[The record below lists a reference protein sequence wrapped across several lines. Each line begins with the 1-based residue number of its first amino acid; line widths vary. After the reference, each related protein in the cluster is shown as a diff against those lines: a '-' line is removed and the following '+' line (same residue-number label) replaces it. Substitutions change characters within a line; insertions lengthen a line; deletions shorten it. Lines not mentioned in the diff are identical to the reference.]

1 MGNYVSTHWG
11 TYKFSVD
18 EDKKIKLDNW
28 ELDSSPTEFGLGL
41 ADAANDELRI
51 KQPHV
56 RKGWLEN
63 NCKSDGNRGR
73 DSYIPVSWDEAF
85 ELASKELLETK
96 NTFGNSSIYAGS
108 YGWASAGRFH
118 HAKSQVNRFFNLFGG
133 FSSSFQSYSYAAAQ
147 TLLPHIIGLDLYSTL
162 DEHTSWGALSKE
174 CELILMF
181 GGMPLKNSKVSA
193 GGVGKHT
200 TEKGISKCFE
210 NGVEFINISPLI
222 DDAPEFLNA
231 KQVSIRPNTDTA
243 LMLAL
248 ANILIKND
256 SYDKEF
262 IEKYTVG
269 FKSFSA
275 YVLGKKNNQECTP
288 SWASEITK
296 IPVNLI
302 KELADKI
309 ISKKTMISLSWS
321 LQRASRG
328 EQPLWMGIT
337 LAAMLGQIGTAGGGF
352 GFGYSSVNSTGDSY
366 DKIPWQSLPQGQ
378 NKIKDFIPVARVTDM
393 LEKPGQEFIY
403 DGKKLTYPDIK
414 LIYWAGGNPFHHH
427 QDLNRLVK
435 AWQKPKT
442 IIVNEIWWNPQAL
455 HADIVFPAN
464 TALERNDLMLNPRDP
479 TIVANKSAMKSFE
492 NSKTD
497 FEIFSGLANKLGFL
511 EKFTGNKSEMD
522 WIKFIWDRSSKAY
535 KKTYINND
543 LSMPSFEEFWEK
555 GYFEVPAP
563 RTEKIMFDKFRKD
576 PAHFPLQT
584 PSGKIEISSETIA
597 NFQLPDCYSHPYWF
611 EPYEWLGNVNEYPLH
626 LISNQPTHRLHG
638 QLDNA
643 DESQKSKING
653 KEPVM
658 INSKD
663 AFDRDIKKGDIVML
677 YNARG
682 RVLAGAKISDN
693 VMPGV
698 IVLSTG
704 AWFDPDYDLNIEKH
718 GNPNVLTKDIG
729 TSSLGQ
735 GPTCHTTLVEL
746 KRAKKEDILDVGIFE
761 NPKIHNRET

>member
-193 GGVGKHT
+193 GGVGKHI

-269 FKSFSA
+269 FESFSA

-296 IPVNLI
+296 IPVDLI

-403 DGKKLTYPDIK
+403 DGQKLTYPDIK

-479 TIVANKSAMKSFE
+479 TIVANKSAMESFE

-497 FEIFSGLANKLGFL
+497 FEIFSGLAKKLGFL

-611 EPYEWLGNVNEYPLH
+611 EPYEWLGNVDEYPLH

-663 AFDRDIKKGDIVML
+663 AFNRDIKKGDIVML

-704 AWFDPDYDLNIEKH
+704 AWFDPNYDLNIEKH

-746 KRAKKEDILDVGIFE
+746 KKAKKEDILDVSIFE

>member
-1 MGNYVSTHWG
+1 MSNYVSTHWG

-18 EDKKIKLDNW
+18 ENNKIKLDNW

-41 ADAANDELRI
+41 VDAANDKLRI
-51 KQPHV
+51 KQPYV
-56 RKGWLEN
+56 RKGWLDN

-73 DSYIPVSWDEAF
+73 DDFIPISWEKAF
-85 ELASKELLETK
+85 ELASKELLDTK
-96 NTFGNSSIYAGS
+96 KAFGNSAIFAGS

-162 DEHTSWGALSKE
+162 DEHTSWEALSKE

-193 GGVGKHT
+193 GGVGKHVT
-200 TEKGISKCFE
+200 KQGMIKCIE
-210 NGVEFINISPLI
+210 NGVEFINISPLQ
-222 DDAPEFLNA
+222 DDAPSFLNA
-231 KQVSIRPNTDTA
+231 KQVPIRPNTDTA

-248 ANILIKND
+248 ANILIKNNA
-256 SYDKEF
+256 YDKSF
-262 IEKYTVG
+262 IKKYTVG
-269 FKSFSA
+269 FESFSD
-275 YVLGKKNNQECTP
+275 YVLGKKNNQDCSPE
-288 SWASEITK
+288 WASKITN
-296 IPVNLI
+296 IPVKSI
-302 KELADKI
+302 KKLAEKI
-309 ISKKTMISLSWS
+309 ISKKTLISISWS

-337 LAAMLGQIGTAGGGF
+337 LAAMLGQIGTAAGGF

-366 DKIPWQSLPQGQ
+366 DKIPWQSLPQGV
-378 NKIKDFIPVARVTDM
+378 NPIKDFIPVARVTDM
-393 LEKPGQEFIY
+393 LEKPGDEFLY

-435 AWQKPKT
+435 AWQKPNT

-455 HADIVFPAN
+455 HADIIFPAN

-497 FEIFSGLANKLGFL
+497 FEIFSGLAKKLGFF
-511 EKFTGNKSEMD
+511 ESFTDNKSEMD
-522 WIKFIWDRSSKAY
+522 WIKFIWDKSSKAY
-535 KKTYINND
+535 KKTYKESD
-543 LSMPSFEEFWEK
+543 LSLPSFEEFWEK

-563 RTEKIMFDKFRKD
+563 RIEKIMFDKFRRD
-576 PAHFPLQT
+576 PSRFPLQT
-584 PSGKIEISSETIA
+584 PSGKIEISSDTISS
-597 NFQLPDCYSHPYWF
+597 FQLPDCHSHPYWF
-611 EPYEWLGNVNEYPLH
+611 EPYEWLGNVDEYPLH
-626 LISNQPTHRLHG
+626 LISNQPTHRLHS

-643 DESQKSKING
+643 EMSQKNKIHG

-663 AFDRDIKKGDIVML
+663 ASDRDIKNGDIVLL

-682 RVLAGAKISDN
+682 KVLAGAKISDN
-693 VMPGV
+693 IMPGV
-698 IVLSTG
+698 VVLSTG
-704 AWFDPDYDLNIEKH
+704 AWFDPDYDLNIERH
-718 GNPNVLTKDIG
+718 GNPNVLTKDVG

-746 KRAKKEDILDVGIFE
+746 K
-761 NPKIHNRET
+761 KIS

>member
-96 NTFGNSSIYAGS
+96 KTFGNSSIYAGS

-193 GGVGKHT
+193 GGVGKHI

-269 FKSFSA
+269 FESFSA

-296 IPVNLI
+296 IPVDLI

-403 DGKKLTYPDIK
+403 DGQKLTYPDIK

-597 NFQLPDCYSHPYWF
+597 NFQLSDCYSHPYWF
-611 EPYEWLGNVNEYPLH
+611 EPYEWLGNVDEYPLH

-704 AWFDPDYDLNIEKH
+704 AWFDPNYDLNIEKH

-746 KRAKKEDILDVGIFE
+746 KRAKKEDILDVSIFE